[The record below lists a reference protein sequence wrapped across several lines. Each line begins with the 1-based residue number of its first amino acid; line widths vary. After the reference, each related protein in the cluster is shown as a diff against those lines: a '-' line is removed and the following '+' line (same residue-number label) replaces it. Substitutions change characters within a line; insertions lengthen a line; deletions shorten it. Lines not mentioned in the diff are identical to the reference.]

1 MAHRIAELIG
11 AEAAAGSDA
20 ERAVAREQTQEL
32 ILELWAMRAALP
44 GRVDPISRLK
54 SAIEVLEKLSENEKY
69 YYQHASGGDA
79 SEQYALKAHH
89 ATSTIIRNLA
99 LVKLATEF
107 AVYDADEEN
116 LPLSDEETYI
126 RKLLDEAMSSAIA
139 RRIFIVNPDSQMAES
154 RSNVDLL
161 RDKIA
166 TAVDDALTSLN
177 GVKKS
182 VVNVLDLAEGSE
194 GSKKRKRVSTVRS
207 FGSRTKSI

>member
-11 AEAAAGSDA
+11 AEALAGSDA
-20 ERAVAREQTQEL
+20 ERAVAREKTQAL

-54 SAIEVLEKLSENEKY
+54 SAIDVLEKLSENERY

-79 SEQYALKAHH
+79 SEQHALKANH

-107 AVYDADEEN
+107 ADYDADEKN
-116 LPLSDEETYI
+116 LPLSDEETHI
-126 RKLLDEAMSSAIA
+126 RQLLDEAMSSAIA

-161 RDKIA
+161 RDKIV

-177 GVKKS
+177 GVRKS
-182 VVNVLDLAEGSE
+182 VVKELDPAERSE
-194 GSKKRKRVSTVRS
+194 EVKKHKRVTKVRS